1 MEKAIESYW
10 ANKIDAPTLNQ
21 QLTDL
26 HKENLLLQK
35 NYNLTSVPV
44 GDFSLYDHI
53 LDTSL
58 LFNIIPERFQGRAL
72 DNDLLF
78 DIARGNKEHVASALI
93 KWFNTNYHYIVPE
106 WDNVEPKLND
116 NVLLERFKYAQSI
129 NVNAHPVIV
138 GPITFVKLSKGG
150 SQSFEEKVNTLL
162 PLYKE
167 VLQSLVDAGAEYIQ
181 IDEPVLVEDDSA
193 SFEDIT
199 RTAYNYFDEAGLS
212 NHLVIQTYFERVNL
226 KFLNSLPVKGL
237 GLDFVHDNGYNLKQI
252 KDGDLDKNKSLYA
265 GIIDGRNVW
274 AADIEAKNH

>member
-1 MEKAIESYW
+1 MEKAIEGYW
-10 ANKIDAPTLNQ
+10 SKKVDLDTLHQ

-35 NYNLTSVPV
+35 NYNLSSIPV

-58 LFNIIPERFQGRAL
+58 LFNIIPERFQGR
-72 DNDLLF
+72 DVNDDLLF

-106 WDNVEPKLND
+106 WDNVEPKLNN
-116 NVLLERFKYAQSI
+116 NVLLERFKYAQSL

-150 SQSFEEKVNTLL
+150 NQTFEEKVNTLL

-167 VLQSLVDAGAEYIQ
+167 VLQSLAMQVLNTSKLMNQ
-181 IDEPVLVEDDSA
+181 RLVEDDSA
-193 SFEDIT
+193 DYEDIT
-199 RTAYNYFDEAGLS
+199 AAAYKYF
-212 NHLVIQTYFERVNL
+212 
-226 KFLNSLPVKGL
+226 VKQ
-237 GLDFVHDNGYNLKQI
+237 D
-252 KDGDLDKNKSLYA
+252 
-265 GIIDGRNVW
+265 
-274 AADIEAKNH
+274 